1 MSFSDTHIICMRK
14 IGQEKSGKGL
24 KEIMAGK
31 HWKELKNLKTDP
43 KKGIQVIFV
52 IFLQVFKLK

>member
-1 MSFSDTHIICMRK
+1 MRK

-24 KEIMAGK
+24 KEIMARK